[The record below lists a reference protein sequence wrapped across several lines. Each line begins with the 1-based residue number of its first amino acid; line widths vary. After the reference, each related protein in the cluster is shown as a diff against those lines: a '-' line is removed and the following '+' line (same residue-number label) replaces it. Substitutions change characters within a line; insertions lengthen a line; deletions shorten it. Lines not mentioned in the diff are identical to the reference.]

1 MELSTLVR
9 GRLRR
14 AVLLATAGVI
24 LAGTAVSAATPAASP
39 VATATP
45 SPKPQPKNGP
55 CKALKLKVPPFVA
68 GFPLTE
74 ENPCN
79 DLGTTQHPSAIN
91 TINLYSLRRPDKLLL
106 ATLQIS
112 RFRPGV
118 DGSSEQVR
126 ESVRAQIGETVPELL
141 QVNGTTVELTRS
153 RGVSLLV
160 WFRGNYLFALS
171 ARDVYSEPRLLLRK
185 MLEIMP

>member
-1 MELSTLVR
+1 MELSNLAR

-14 AVLLATAGVI
+14 AVVAATAGVI
-24 LAGTAVSAATPAASP
+24 LAGTGVSAATPPASP
-39 VATATP
+39 TP
-45 SPKPQPKNGP
+45 SAKSQPPKNGP
-55 CKALKLKVPPFVA
+55 CKALHLNVPPFVA

-74 ENPCN
+74 ENPCS

-118 DGSSEQVR
+118 DGASAHVR
-126 ESVRAQIGETVPELL
+126 DDVRAQIGETVPELL
-141 QVNGTTVELTRS
+141 EVDGTTVELTRT

-160 WFRGNYLFALS
+160 WFRGSYLFVLS

-185 MLEIMP
+185 MLEITP